1 MKPLRLLLLGLIVPT
16 FLIANPPARPPLRD
30 SWEAFI
36 TAGYLYLWTEVDD
49 LAYAIKTEGVRGNVL
64 NPQVKPDAGFDLGV
78 GIYLP
83 HDGWDFKANV
93 LHLHSR
99 APIHETGHLA
109 PTWVVPTDT
118 LDGFVDAVD
127 AHWRLHFALID
138 FEMGRSF
145 FLSRYLTMRP
155 HIGLRYAIVRQKY
168 LLHYIGGNLF
178 PDGEAYISMKNKFLA
193 PGIRMGSD
201 FAWKMGKG
209 FGLYSKLAAS
219 LLYGLVYV
227 HESEKVSF
235 ESEKRADIWNKFRMA
250 KPILDFAAGVQW
262 ERGLFQ
268 KRYHLLLQ
276 AGWEMHLL
284 FAQNQLFHFPGPSL
298 AIDSVHGNLSIQGLS
313 ISGTFSY

>member
-1 MKPLRLLLLGLIVPT
+1 MTFLRLLLFGLVPT
-16 FLIANPPARPPLRD
+16 CIIANPEARPPLRD
-30 SWEAFI
+30 SWEAFV
-36 TAGYLYLWTEVDD
+36 TAGYLYLWAEEED
-49 LAYAIKTEGVRGNVL
+49 LAYAIKTEGTRGRVL
-64 NPQVKPDAGFDLGV
+64 NPQVNPDTGFDLGV

-83 HDGWDFKANV
+83 HDGWDFKANL

-99 APIHETGHLA
+99 APVHETGHLT
-109 PTWVVPTDT
+109 PLWVVPTDT
-118 LDGFVDAVD
+118 PDGFVDAVN

-138 FEMGRSF
+138 FELGRSF

-168 LLHYIGGNLF
+168 LLHYLGGNLF
-178 PDGEAYISMKNKFLA
+178 PDGEGYVSMKNKFLA

-235 ESEKRADIWNKFRMA
+235 ESEKRANVFNKFHMA
-250 KPILDFAAGVQW
+250 KPILDLAAGVQW
-262 ERGLFQ
+262 ERSLFR

-276 AGWEMHLL
+276 TGWETHLL
-284 FAQNQLFHFPGPSL
+284 FSQNQLFHFTGPGL
-298 AIDSVHGNLSIQGLS
+298 AFDSANGDLSIQGFSL
-313 ISGTFSY
+313 SGTFSY